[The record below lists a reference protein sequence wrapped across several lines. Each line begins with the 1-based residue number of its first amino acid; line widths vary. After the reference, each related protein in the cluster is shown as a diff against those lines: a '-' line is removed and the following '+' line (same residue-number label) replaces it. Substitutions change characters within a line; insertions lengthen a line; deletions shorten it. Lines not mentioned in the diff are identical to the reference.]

1 MPGAVWLDPAVT
13 LEERVAHL
21 EKQMAALLE
30 MLDAEDEG
38 EAEPRTSLDGDAIG
52 GERDGSQ
59 GLD

>member
-1 MPGAVWLDPAVT
+1 MT
-13 LEERVAHL
+13 LEERVAQL

-38 EAEPRTSLDGDAIG
+38 EAEPSTSLDGDAIG